1 VEGTDRLGD
10 AALWRGVVDASPD
23 AVLLVDEEGLIVSAN
38 SHCLEVFDTHPDELV
53 GRPVEALVPA
63 AVRQHHPRRRASFE
77 GVHGGRPMGLL
88 QLAAA
93 RADGSEFP
101 AEISLAKVSTED
113 ATYVCATVRD
123 VSSRVL
129 EQERFRSLLEAAP
142 DAMVIVDES
151 AEIVLVNRQVVNLFG
166 YEPDELLG
174 RPIETL
180 VPERYREGHHALRE
194 GFLGRPGVRPMGSGR
209 ELYAARK
216 DGSEFPVE
224 ISLSPLLT
232 EEGILVSAAVRD
244 ITERLRLQREA
255 DRLRDE
261 LVATV
266 SHELRTPLT
275 SIIGYVELMMDLDED
290 AISAPARRMLEVIE
304 RNASRE
310 LRLVNDLLD
319 LSSIDVTTVEEPQ
332 RVSLGSVARSC
343 AEGAGVAALTKSVPV
358 SVQVPP
364 GLVVEGD
371 PLRLAQVVDNLVVN
385 ALKFSSP
392 GTEVVVAGGREGG
405 DVWLEVRDRGTGVSE
420 EELPRIFDRLFRS
433 ADAVRDQVPGAGLG
447 LTIARA
453 IVDAHRG
460 RITATST
467 LGEGTTVRVVLPEAP
482 SEIEETG

>member
-1 VEGTDRLGD
+1 MEGSDRLGD

-23 AVLLVDEEGLIVSAN
+23 AVLLVDDAGLVVSAN
-38 SHCLEVFDTHPDELV
+38 SHCLEVFGTPPDDLV
-53 GRPVEALVPA
+53 GRPVQTLVPA
-63 AVRQHHPRRRASFE
+63 AVPPEHR
-77 GVHGGRPMGLL
+77 GGRAAGLL
-88 QLAAA
+88 HLAAA
-93 RADGSEFP
+93 RADGTEFP
-101 AEISLAKVSTED
+101 AEISLAEVSTDD

-151 AEIVLVNRQVVNLFG
+151 ASIVVVNRQVVNIFG
-166 YEPDELLG
+166 YEPEELLG

-194 GFLGRPGVRPMGSGR
+194 GFLAQPGVRPMGSGR

-224 ISLSPLLT
+224 ISLSPLQT

-290 AISAPARRMLEVIE
+290 ALGLTARRMLEVIE

-332 RVSLGSVARSC
+332 RVSLGSIARSS
-343 AEGAGVAALTKSVPV
+343 AEGAAAAALSRETAV

-364 GLVVEGD
+364 GLFVEGD
-371 PLRLAQVVDNLVVN
+371 PVRLAQVVDNLVAN
-385 ALKFSSP
+385 ALKFSRA
-392 GTEVVVAGGREGG
+392 GGEIVVAGGREGE
-405 DVWLEVRDRGTGVSE
+405 DVWVEVRDRGSGIPAE
-420 EELPRIFDRLFRS
+420 DLPRIFDRLFRS
-433 ADAVRDQVPGAGLG
+433 SDAVRDQVPGAGLG

-460 RITATST
+460 RISATSA

-482 SEIEETG
+482 AVIEETG

>member
-1 VEGTDRLGD
+1 MEGTDRLGD

-23 AVLLVDEEGLIVSAN
+23 AVLLVDEEGLIASAN
-38 SHCLEVFDTHPDELV
+38 SHCLEVFGTHPDELV
-53 GRPVEALVPA
+53 GKPVEALVPA

-101 AEISLAKVSTED
+101 AEISLAKVSAED

-275 SIIGYVELMMDLDED
+275 SIIGYVELMMDLDDD

-385 ALKFSSP
+385 ALK
-392 GTEVVVAGGREGG
+392 
-405 DVWLEVRDRGTGVSE
+405 VWLEVRDRGTGVSE

>member
-1 VEGTDRLGD
+1 MEGTDRLGD

-23 AVLLVDEEGLIVSAN
+23 AVLLVDEEGLIASAN
-38 SHCLEVFDTHPDELV
+38 SHCLEVFGTHPDELV
-53 GRPVEALVPA
+53 GKPVEALVPA

-101 AEISLAKVSTED
+101 AEISLAKVSAED

-194 GFLGRPGVRPMGSGR
+194 GFLGRPG
-209 ELYAARK
+209 A
-216 DGSEFPVE
+216 
-224 ISLSPLLT
+224 
-232 EEGILVSAAVRD
+232 
-244 ITERLRLQREA
+244 
-255 DRLRDE
+255 
-261 LVATV
+261 V

-275 SIIGYVELMMDLDED
+275 SIIGYVELMMDLDDD

-385 ALKFSSP
+385 ALKFSPP
-392 GTEVVVAGGREGG
+392 GTEVVVAGGREAGE
-405 DVWLEVRDRGTGVSE
+405 VWLEVRDRGTGVSE

>member
-1 VEGTDRLGD
+1 MEGTDRLGD

-23 AVLLVDEEGLIVSAN
+23 AVLLVDEEGLIASAN
-38 SHCLEVFDTHPDELV
+38 SHCLEVFGTHPDELV
-53 GRPVEALVPA
+53 GKPVEALVPA

-101 AEISLAKVSTED
+101 AEISLAKVSAED

-180 VPERYREGHHALRE
+180 VPERYREDHHALRD
-194 GFLGRPGVRPMGSGR
+194 GFLGHPGVRPMGSGR

-275 SIIGYVELMMDLDED
+275 SIIGYVELMMDLDDD

-385 ALKFSSP
+385 ALKFSPP
-392 GTEVVVAGGREGG
+392 GTEVVVAGGREAGE
-405 DVWLEVRDRGTGVSE
+405 VWLEVRDRGTGVSE